1 MSKHKQQFYSKLENL
16 YIGAKFDGQGGLAKL
31 LNFKS
36 QYFEAIEFKIKN
48 KINSLDLT
56 DSTELYTKLFT
67 FFDSY
72 LSESGSVYFTDTP
85 AYKNIYAKV
94 YFDKE
99 DTALFYKTKDLYYVK
114 SQKVWQ
120 SVTNLEFDYTAKDKK
135 KHKDNVIYDFIA
147 GDYDPTKN
155 NVKPS
160 DLFFISKVDNKNKKI
175 TFKVLEKKQNDV
187 ELNLN
192 DIKEFDSYKRVAKFK
207 NEYGFVFDA
216 DVDKKEIQKYLSENG
231 INIENEHIQKAIS
244 LYKKQSQVD
253 YFIHKNARMFLREQY
268 RIFAFNYLTDD
279 TFYDQTRLD
288 TLKKVQTVAY
298 EIIDHIANFEDEL
311 KKIFEKPKF
320 VLGTNYVI
328 SLDKLDNGT
337 STSLSD
343 LVIKIKNHKNYSKQL
358 AEWQELGFVDD
369 SFDIEKLEDKHKY
382 LPLDTKY
389 FKNIKHELL
398 SGIVDLD
405 NSLNGTLIKSEN
417 YQAMQTILPK
427 FKEKIQC
434 IYIDP
439 PFNTGSDFAYK
450 DGYQDSTWLSIM
462 HDRLSIARDFL
473 RNDGSLYLHLDHN
486 ADYRGREL
494 LDNIFGK
501 ENFKREIVWNK
512 ENVSGGK
519 AGANNWVLSHDIV
532 YLSQKRECF
541 FNKQYEPY
549 TEEYIKERFV
559 HEDNNGDKYR
569 LQGDDRKQ
577 YLKDSK
583 GKAVSTIW
591 NIKDVNVMALER
603 EKEFKTQKPEKLLE
617 RILKASSIHNHYI
630 MDFFSGSG
638 TTGATA
644 HKLGRKWL
652 GIEMGEH
659 FDNVIIPR
667 MKKVLFGFECG
678 ISKELKKEDKLTT
691 GGIFKYYELE
701 QYEDTLAKACYEK
714 LEEKSKNLM
723 GLTVEQKENFAN
735 ISFENNEKLA
745 KDGLE
750 IGKEEIFYRFEK
762 LYPNVDIFECLS
774 NFKGW
779 DIYQILSTDEVIFK
793 VGKELKSVHKKD
805 ITFDNY
811 PELKAYIWW

>member
-155 NVKPS
+155 NAKPS

-358 AEWQELGFVDD
+358 AEWQELSFVDD

-389 FKNIKHELL
+389 FENIKHELL

-439 PFNTGSDFAYK
+439 PFNTGSDFDYK

-462 HDRLSIARDFL
+462 HDRLSIAREFL
-473 RNDGSLYLHLDHN
+473 RVDGSLYLHLDHN

-494 LDNIFGK
+494 LNNIFDDDRFVNEVCWAYRSGGASKKASLPRKHDNILLFSKSSDFTVKTLFERQYYAKDFMGCQQDSEGRYYADTIVRDILEGNILTVKDDVLYGYNVKPVLNMTKEHLGFG
-501 ENFKREIVWNK
+501 
-512 ENVSGGK
+512 
-519 AGANNWVLSHDIV
+519 
-532 YLSQKRECF
+532 
-541 FNKQYEPY
+541 
-549 TEEYIKERFV
+549 
-559 HEDNNGDKYR
+559 
-569 LQGDDRKQ
+569 
-577 YLKDSK
+577 
-583 GKAVSTIW
+583 
-591 NIKDVNVMALER
+591 
-603 EKEFKTQKPEKLLE
+603 TQKPEGLLN
-617 RILKASSIHNHYI
+617 LLFDVVSIDNHYI

-638 TTGATA
+638 TTVSTA

-652 GIEMGEH
+652 GIEMGEQ
-659 FDNVIIPR
+659 FDNVMIPR

-678 ISKELKKEDKLTT
+678 ISKELKKEDKLTV

-701 QYEDTLAKACYEK
+701 QYEDTLAKANYEK
-714 LEEKSKNLM
+714 LEEKSKNIM
-723 GLTVEQKENFAN
+723 NLTKEQKGNFAN

-779 DIYQILSTDEVIFK
+779 DIYQIKSDDEVIFK
-793 VGKELKSVHKKD
+793 VDGNLKTVHRKD

>member
-1 MSKHKQQFYSKLENL
+1 MKYKQQFYSKLEDL

-36 QYFEAIEFKIKN
+36 QYFEAIKFKIEN

-56 DSTELYTKLFT
+56 NNTELYTKLFT

-85 AYKNIYAKV
+85 AYKNVYAKV

-120 SVTNLEFDYTAKDKK
+120 TVTNLQFDYTAKDKK

-147 GDYDPTKN
+147 GDYEPVKG

-160 DLFFISKVDNKNKKI
+160 DLFFISKVDGKDKKI
-175 TFKVLEKKQNDV
+175 TFKILEKKQNDV
-187 ELNLN
+187 ELNLT
-192 DIKEFDSYKRVAKFK
+192 DIEGFEDYKRVAKFK
-207 NEYGFVFDA
+207 DVYGFVFDA
-216 DVDKKEIQKYLSENG
+216 DADKKEIQKYLIEND

-253 YFIHKNARMFLREQY
+253 YFIHKNARSFLREQY

-328 SLDKLDNGT
+328 SLSSFYGLTVESMLK
-337 STSLSD
+337 
-343 LVIKIKNHKNYSKQL
+343 KIKNHKNYSKQL

-369 SFDIEKLEDKHKY
+369 NFDIEKIEDKYKH
-382 LPLDTKY
+382 LPIDTKY
-389 FKNIKHELL
+389 FEDIKAELL
-398 SGIVDLD
+398 SSIEDLD

-427 FKEKIQC
+427 FKEKMQC

-439 PFNTGSDFAYK
+439 PFNTGSDFDYK

-462 HDRLSIARDFL
+462 YDRLSIAREFL
-473 RNDGSLYLHLDHN
+473 RDDGSLYLHLDEDAN
-486 ADYRGREL
+486 YRGREL

-501 ENFKREIVWNK
+501 DNFLNEIIWYYRRWNI
-512 ENVSGGK
+512 
-519 AGANNWVLSHDIV
+519 AGTSLSKNHDCIFAYV
-532 YLSQKRECF
+532 
-541 FNKQYEPY
+541 N
-549 TEEYIKERFV
+549 
-559 HEDNNGDKYR
+559 
-569 LQGDDRKQ
+569 
-577 YLKDSK
+577 SK
-583 GKAVSTIW
+583 GSHFYKQLYIPKSEKSSAQGKSWKSIFVDGKRVSIQTDEPTKGVPMPDLWELSMI
-591 NIKDVNVMALER
+591 NPVSSER
-603 EKEFKTQKPEKLLE
+603 NGFTTQKPETLIQ
-617 RILKASSIHNHYI
+617 RILNISSNPNHYI

-638 TTGATA
+638 TTVATA

-678 ISKELKKEDKLTT
+678 ISKELKKEDKLTV

-701 QYEDTLAKACYEK
+701 QYEDTLAKASYEK
-714 LEEKSKNLM
+714 LEEKFKTLM
-723 GLTVEQKENFAN
+723 DLTKEDKQNFAN

-779 DIYQILSTDEVIFK
+779 DIYQIKSANEVVFK
-793 VGKELKSVHKKD
+793 ADGKLKTVHKKD

-811 PELKAYIWW
+811 PELKAFIWW